1 MKYEYFVSMIRFYAP
16 EIENELLLPD
26 SDSAHCCRVLRM
38 KEGDKIEVVD
48 GKGSCY
54 ECVITDANPRMT
66 RINIVSRREIPDNFI
81 QRIVLAVAPPKN
93 IDRMEWL
100 VEKAVEI
107 GVSEIIP
114 VRCARSERKDLK
126 TGRLE
131 KIMVSAMKQSLKA
144 RLPELRE
151 MTDFRSFVDQTTTD
165 QKVVGYCSETIE
177 RIDFS
182 TLYKKESSITIFI
195 GPEGDFTPE
204 EIDYCIAGGFVPVT
218 FGNSRLRTETAALY
232 GLTAVHV
239 LDHKR

>member
-1 MKYEYFVSMIRFYAP
+1 MIRFYAP
-16 EIENELLLPD
+16 DIEDELYLPD

-48 GKGSCY
+48 GKGFCY
-54 ECVITDANPRMT
+54 ECLITDANPHKT
-66 RINIVSRREIPDNFI
+66 HVSVVNCREIPDTFG

-114 VRCARSERKDLK
+114 VRCARSERKDIK
-126 TGRLE
+126 ISRLE
-131 KIMVSAMKQSLKA
+131 KIMISAMKQSLKA

-151 MTDFRSFVDQTTTD
+151 MTDFKAFVDLSSTE
-165 QKVVGYCSETIE
+165 QKVVGYCSETVR

-182 TLYKKESSITIFI
+182 TLYQRERSITIFI

-204 EIDYCIAGGFVPVT
+204 EIDYCMAGGFIPVT

-239 LDHKR
+239 LDHKL